1 VVIRE
6 VVDDRANLGT
16 RSRGSH
22 MAKSGLPGSRVI
34 FAGWP
39 WIIIRRYRS
48 GRAGAG
54 MLYGVMMW
62 MLEGQE

>member
-1 VVIRE
+1 
-6 VVDDRANLGT
+6 
-16 RSRGSH
+16 